1 MRRNQIPA
9 LAVRLSALAIVATLT
24 VLAAPD
30 GARAQDAVAAKAEID
45 KLIVEL
51 EEAYHSGDAASI
63 AALYTEDAVLMPPNS
78 EALTGRDAIQGL
90 WTAALADGHQG
101 DLSTKDVIVAGD
113 YAIETGAYK
122 IDMAD
127 GTHVDHG
134 NYVVV
139 WKKTPEGLRM
149 ARDIWNSNMAP

>member
-1 MRRNQIPA
+1 MRRNRIHALTVRLTA
-9 LAVRLSALAIVATLT
+9 LAAVATLS
-24 VLAAPD
+24 VLAAP
-30 GARAQDAVAAKAEID
+30 GEAQAQDVAAAKAEIG
-45 KLIVEL
+45 KLIVKF
-51 EEAYHSGDAASI
+51 EEAYNSGDAAAI
-63 AALYTEDAVLMPPNS
+63 AALSTEDAVLMPPNS

-134 NYVVV
+134 NYLVV
-139 WKKTPEGLRM
+139 WKRTSEGLRM